1 MTFCVKVKK
10 LIPDAQLPKYGR
22 PGDAGF
28 DLYAAED
35 MSLAPGKHSLI
46 KTGIAVSIPEGTV
59 GLIWDRSGMAAR
71 HGIKTMAGVVDFTY
85 RGEVGVVLIN
95 LSQNS
100 YGIKKGDRIAQ
111 MLIQPVLH
119 AQVEEVT
126 DLEGT
131 ERGASGFGSSG
142 K

>member
-1 MTFCVKVKK
+1 MTLSVKVKK
-10 LIPDAQLPKYGR
+10 LVPEAQLPKYGR
-22 PGDAGF
+22 PGDAGL

-46 KTGIAVSIPEGTV
+46 KTGIAVSIPEGAV

-71 HGIKTMAGVVDFTY
+71 HGLKTMAGVVDCTY
-85 RGEVGVVLIN
+85 RGEVGVVLMN

-100 YGIKKGDRIAQ
+100 YEIKKGDRIAQ
-111 MLIQPVLH
+111 MLVQPVL
-119 AQVEEVT
+119 ATRVEEVT
-126 DLEGT
+126 DLEET